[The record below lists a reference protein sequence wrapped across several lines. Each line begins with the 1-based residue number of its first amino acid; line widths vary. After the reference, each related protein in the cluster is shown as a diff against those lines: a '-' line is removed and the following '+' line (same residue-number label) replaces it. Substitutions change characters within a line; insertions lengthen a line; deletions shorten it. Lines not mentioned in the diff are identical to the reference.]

1 MWVII
6 NDAGAALESFP
17 ITESASR
24 LGVEFRPRMALIAV
38 QHVRRMRGG
47 AQAHLMRASDNN
59 FYVVKFQN
67 NPQHPRV
74 LANDFIASRLAG
86 CIGLPVPPTE
96 VIEVEEW
103 LIRHTPE
110 LTVELAHR
118 TIPCQAGLQFGSRFV
133 VDPAEGQVFDYLPE
147 ASLAQVKNL
156 TAFAGML
163 ALDKWT
169 CNANGRQA
177 AFWRKLR
184 ERKYHAAFIDQ
195 GYCFNAGEW
204 TFPDAPLR
212 GVYLRN
218 EVYAWVRGWESF
230 EPWLSRLEQL
240 EAQQIWRCVEAVP
253 PEWYA
258 SDFEAVERLVDALLK
273 RRALVRPLITEF
285 RNSSRQ
291 PFPSWTAAGVT
302 VGHA

>member
-1 MWVII
+1 MTR
-6 NDAGAALESFP
+6 LEPRP
-17 ITESASR
+17 ITENRSGP
-24 LGVEFRPRMALIAV
+24 GVEFPLPMALFAV

-47 AQAHLMRASDNN
+47 AQAHLLRASDGN

-74 LANDFIASRLAG
+74 LANDLMGSRLAERA
-86 CIGLPVPPTE
+86 GLPVAQTE
-96 VIEVEEW
+96 VIEVEPW
-103 LIRHTPE
+103 LVEHTPE
-110 LTVELAHR
+110 LTIQLAGR
-118 TIPCQAGLQFGSRFV
+118 TIACRPGLQFGSRFV

-156 TAFAGML
+156 NAFAGML

-169 CNANGRQA
+169 CNANGRQV
-177 AFWRKLR
+177 AFWRRGR

-204 TFPDAPLR
+204 SFPDSPLR

-218 EVYAWVRGWESF
+218 EVYEWVRGWESF
-230 EPWLSRLEQL
+230 EPWLSRLEAL
-240 EAQQIWRCVEAVP
+240 DPSQIWACAECVP
-253 PEWYA
+253 PEWYDA
-258 SDFEAVERLVDALLK
+258 DVDGLEKLVQLLVK
-273 RRALVRPLITEF
+273 RRGRIRALIEDF
-285 RNSSRQ
+285 RRSTRM
-291 PFPSWTAAGVT
+291 PFPQWTAGVA